1 MRVEKRHNKRNTY
14 FIKYNYLIYLFIY
27 TITLA
32 TPDATTPT
40 PTSDTNLTEIRA
52 FGFAHFKS

>member
-1 MRVEKRHNKRNTY
+1 MHI
-14 FIKYNYLIYLFIY
+14 FKYNYLMYLSCIFIY
-27 TITLA
+27 IITLA